1 MITDGSVH
9 RKENDM
15 TGRRTMMVLETK
27 MKFALI
33 GAAALTAAAFA
44 TPALAQAVIEDPGY
58 CAQFLPECRLP
69 KPRTGQSVHQWR
81 LLAERQRVRG
91 TSLAPSLSD
100 TPRIMEKEA
109 AKRPLPTAALY
120 GLQNLQRLDNDL
132 SVSERHRVSLPKQA
146 VRATSAF
153 RPIVER
159 TSRHVRKVPLTDV
172 GHPHE

>member
-1 MITDGSVH
+1 M
-9 RKENDM
+9 
-15 TGRRTMMVLETK
+15 
-27 MKFALI
+27 
-33 GAAALTAAAFA
+33 
-44 TPALAQAVIEDPGY
+44 
-58 CAQFLPECRLP
+58 
-69 KPRTGQSVHQWR
+69 
-81 LLAERQRVRG
+81 
-91 TSLAPSLSD
+91 
-100 TPRIMEKEA
+100 MEKEA

-159 TSRHVRKVPLTDV
+159 TSRHVRKVSLTVV